1 MKSAN
6 IILREALASD
16 EPFLWEM
23 LYHSLYVPA
32 GGTPFSRDILSK
44 PEIANYLQ
52 GWGRS
57 GDMALIAL
65 DANSHEA
72 IGAAWMRIFSRPQ
85 KGYGYVA
92 DGTPELGIAV
102 LPEHRGRGIGSAL
115 LQRLIEIATSS
126 YDAVSLSVS
135 SNNPA
140 QRLYQRA
147 GFERVDSSGDSITML
162 KRLK

>member
-1 MKSAN
+1 
-6 IILREALASD
+6 
-16 EPFLWEM
+16 
-23 LYHSLYVPA
+23 
-32 GGTPFSRDILSK
+32 
-44 PEIANYLQ
+44 
-52 GWGRS
+52 
-57 GDMALIAL
+57 MALIAL

-115 LQRLIEIATSS
+115 LRRLIEIATSS

-135 SNNPA
+135 SDNPA

-147 GFERVDSSGDSITML
+147 GFERVGSSGDSILSPCGASEARGGGIAVYRALSARSEHHLTL
-162 KRLK
+162 DVRSLSY